1 MLATPASAACVSS
14 ASRGWHCDR
23 DGFGA
28 AGSPERAL
36 PVPALGT
43 APGWQPLPTPGVRVR
58 SLPPRPGCPQG
69 EQPQG
74 SPAVGAVDAC
84 LREPITGS
92 CLLAGTFAVH
102 RKTHLMLQLRN
113 MEEKPVLVTPKNP
126 LAGMRHSAWG
136 PSGMARLCF
145 CSSCSFSPTRPATNQ
160 RRLRLPNGM
169 LAAFIFSELIFST
182 ASLLAALAACR
193 AARQVGGLRTH
204 CPPAALLSRSR
215 VAAFASLASPRAS
228 LAWPRCPADHSTC
241 SQGL

>member
-1 MLATPASAACVSS
+1 VTGTASGQ
-14 ASRGWHCDR
+14 RGPQRGPCQCQPWGLHQ
-23 DGFGA
+23 
-28 AGSPERAL
+28 AGSHCPHPGSECAPCPPGLAAPRESSRRAARQW
-36 PVPALGT
+36 VQWT
-43 APGWQPLPTPGVRVR
+43 
-58 SLPPRPGCPQG
+58 
-69 EQPQG
+69 
-74 SPAVGAVDAC
+74 C

-204 CPPAALLSRSR
+204 CLPAALLSRSR